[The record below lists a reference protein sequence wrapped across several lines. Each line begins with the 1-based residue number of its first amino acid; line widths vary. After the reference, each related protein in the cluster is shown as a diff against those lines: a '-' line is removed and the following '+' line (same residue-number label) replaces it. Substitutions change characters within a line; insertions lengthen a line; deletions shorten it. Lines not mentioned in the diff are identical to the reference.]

1 MIHADLIIIGAG
13 PGGYET
19 AISAA
24 KKGLQVILIE
34 AQKTGGTCLNE
45 GCIPTK
51 CLHKNA
57 EFLLELGYADKL
69 GVTVS
74 ASHPDIHQVMN
85 RKNEIVSTL
94 SQGVK
99 TLINIPGLNLV
110 RGKAYF
116 VDKHVVGIE
125 NTTEQ
130 YTAENIIIATG
141 SITRI
146 LQIKGIDLPGVLT
159 STSILNIDYIP
170 QSLCVIGGGVI
181 GLEFASNFSALG
193 SHVTVIEF
201 CKEILPNLDS
211 EIAKRLRM
219 TLKQRGIN
227 VITQAGVTSL
237 SQEEGGLSVSYECK
251 GKTLQCLAQNV
262 LCAIGRQANVKAL
275 NLSDIG
281 IEYNEK
287 GITVDEHLQTNVKG
301 VFAIGDING
310 KCQLAHAAVAQG
322 TVVLDYLL
330 NQKTTVRLDLMPSVV
345 FTIPEVASIGMS
357 EDLCKKNNLS
367 YNIHKSFY
375 RANGKALAMNA
386 TDGIVKIIS
395 DSATGKILGCHM
407 YGAHASDIIQE
418 IVSLMYF
425 SGTINDLR
433 SIIHSHPTLS
443 ETILEAVK

>member
-1 MIHADLIIIGAG
+1 MPSQECRI
-13 PGGYET
+13 
-19 AISAA
+19 
-24 KKGLQVILIE
+24 
-34 AQKTGGTCLNE
+34 
-45 GCIPTK
+45 
-51 CLHKNA
+51 
-57 EFLLELGYADKL
+57 LLELGYADKL

-146 LQIKGIDLPGVLT
+146 LQIQGIDLPGVLT

-181 GLEFASNFSALG
+181 GLEFASIFSALG

-330 NQKTTVRLDLMPSVV
+330 NQKTAVRLDLMPSVV

>member
-57 EFLLELGYADKL
+57 EFLLELSYADKL

-125 NTTEQ
+125 GATEQ

-141 SITRI
+141 SVTKIP
-146 LQIKGIDLPGVLT
+146 QIKGIDLPGVLT
-159 STSILNIDYIP
+159 STSILDIDYIP

-181 GLEFASNFSALG
+181 GLEFASIFSALG

-237 SQEEGGLSVSYECK
+237 SQEGCGLSVLYENK
-251 GKTLQCLAQNV
+251 GKTLQCQAQNV

-281 IEYNEK
+281 IEHNEK
-287 GITVDEHLQTNVKG
+287 GIIVDEHLQTNIKG

-345 FTIPEVASIGMS
+345 FTIPEVASIGLS
-357 EDLCKKNNLS
+357 EDLCKKNNLP
-367 YNIHKSFY
+367 YNVHKSFY

-395 DSATGKILGCHM
+395 ESGTGKILGCHM

-425 SGTINDLR
+425 SGTVNDLR

-443 ETILEAVK
+443 ETILEAVR

>member
-1 MIHADLIIIGAG
+1 MPSQECRI
-13 PGGYET
+13 
-19 AISAA
+19 
-24 KKGLQVILIE
+24 
-34 AQKTGGTCLNE
+34 
-45 GCIPTK
+45 
-51 CLHKNA
+51 
-57 EFLLELGYADKL
+57 LLELGYADKL

-181 GLEFASNFSALG
+181 GLEFASIFSALG
-193 SHVTVIEF
+193 CHVTVIEF

-262 LCAIGRQANVKAL
+262 LCA
-275 NLSDIG
+275 
-281 IEYNEK
+281 
-287 GITVDEHLQTNVKG
+287 
-301 VFAIGDING
+301 
-310 KCQLAHAAVAQG
+310 
-322 TVVLDYLL
+322 
-330 NQKTTVRLDLMPSVV
+330 
-345 FTIPEVASIGMS
+345 
-357 EDLCKKNNLS
+357 
-367 YNIHKSFY
+367 
-375 RANGKALAMNA
+375 
-386 TDGIVKIIS
+386 
-395 DSATGKILGCHM
+395 
-407 YGAHASDIIQE
+407 
-418 IVSLMYF
+418 
-425 SGTINDLR
+425 
-433 SIIHSHPTLS
+433 
-443 ETILEAVK
+443 

>member
-57 EFLLELGYADKL
+57 EFLSELGYADKL

-146 LQIKGIDLPGVLT
+146 PQIQGIDLPGVLT

-181 GLEFASNFSALG
+181 GLEFASIFSALG

-219 TLKQRGIN
+219 TLKQSGIN

-251 GKTLQCLAQNV
+251 GKTLQCQAQNV

>member
-1 MIHADLIIIGAG
+1 M
-13 PGGYET
+13 
-19 AISAA
+19 
-24 KKGLQVILIE
+24 
-34 AQKTGGTCLNE
+34 
-45 GCIPTK
+45 
-51 CLHKNA
+51 
-57 EFLLELGYADKL
+57 
-69 GVTVS
+69 
-74 ASHPDIHQVMN
+74 
-85 RKNEIVSTL
+85 
-94 SQGVK
+94 
-99 TLINIPGLNLV
+99 
-110 RGKAYF
+110 
-116 VDKHVVGIE
+116 
-125 NTTEQ
+125 
-130 YTAENIIIATG
+130 
-141 SITRI
+141 
-146 LQIKGIDLPGVLT
+146 
-159 STSILNIDYIP
+159 
-170 QSLCVIGGGVI
+170 
-181 GLEFASNFSALG
+181 
-193 SHVTVIEF
+193 IEF

>member
-1 MIHADLIIIGAG
+1 MICADVIIIGAG

-19 AISAA
+19 AIAAA

-34 AQKTGGTCLNE
+34 SQKTGGTCLNE

-57 EFLLELGYADKL
+57 EFLLELSDADKL
-69 GVTVS
+69 GVAVP
-74 ASHPDIHQVMN
+74 ALHPDIHQIMA
-85 RKNEIVSTL
+85 RKNEIVSKL
-94 SQGVK
+94 SDGVK
-99 TLINIPGLNLV
+99 TLINIPGINFV

-116 VDKHVVGIE
+116 IDKHIVGIE
-125 NTTEQ
+125 DTNEQ
-130 YTAENIIIATG
+130 YTANNIIIATG
-141 SITRI
+141 SVIKIPPIDGIT
-146 LQIKGIDLPGVLT
+146 LPGVLT
-159 STSILNIDYIP
+159 STSILNVDYIP

-181 GLEFASNFSALG
+181 GLEFASIFNALG
-193 SHVTVIEF
+193 CHVTVIEF

-219 TLKQRGIN
+219 TLKQKGIN
-227 VITQAGVTSL
+227 IITQAAVRSL
-237 SQEEGGLSVSYECK
+237 SQMDEELTVSYEYK
-251 GKTLQCLAQNV
+251 GKILQCNVQNV
-262 LCAIGRQANVKAL
+262 LCAIGRKANVKAL

-287 GITVDEHLQTNVKG
+287 GIVVDEHLQTNIEG
-301 VFAIGDING
+301 IFAIGDVNG

-322 TVVLDYLL
+322 TVVLDYILR
-330 NQKTTVRLDLMPSVV
+330 QETTVRLDLIPSVV

-357 EDLCKKNNLS
+357 EDECRKNALS
-367 YNIHKSFY
+367 YNVHKSFY
-375 RANGKALAMNA
+375 RTNGKALAMNA

-395 DSATGKILGCHM
+395 DQATGKVLGCHM

-418 IVSLMYF
+418 IVTLMYF

-433 SIIHSHPTLS
+433 SIIHSHPTLC
-443 ETILEAVK
+443 ETILDAAK

>member
-57 EFLLELGYADKL
+57 EFLLELRYADKL

-181 GLEFASNFSALG
+181 GLEFASIFSALG

-237 SQEEGGLSVSYECK
+237 SQEEGGLSVSYEYK

>member
-57 EFLLELGYADKL
+57 EFLLELEYADKL

-181 GLEFASNFSALG
+181 GLEFASIFSALG

-330 NQKTTVRLDLMPSVV
+330 NQKTAVRLDLMPSVV

-443 ETILEAVK
+443 ETILQAVK